1 MPATT
6 LWITDSEKEIKM
18 MFITTTYDEGGFTLN
33 IYGCD
38 EDFIPKGEPVTKELI
53 GDEADYHRNLRK
65 DASEKGHF
73 VSGHSTNPEW
83 NPGYVAPEDQPGG
96 HYGC

>member
-6 LWITDSEKEIKM
+6 LWISDDEKDVKI
-18 MFITTTYDEGGFTLN
+18 MFITQVFNENEFTLN
-33 IYGCD
+33 LYRCD
-38 EDFIPKGEPVTKELI
+38 EDFIPKGEPIKRELTGNEI
-53 GDEADYHRNLRK
+53 DYHKSLRK
-65 DASEKGHF
+65 EASEKGHF

-83 NPGYVAPEDQPGG
+83 NPGYVAPEEETGG